1 MVAVGWVRVVIRMSR
16 LARMVLL
23 LFVKRR
29 TELRTGWKMA
39 ALPCESRAERL
50 FLFPVIPSYSLGFPE

>member
-23 LFVKRR
+23 LFVEGRA
-29 TELRTGWKMA
+29 ELRTGWKMA
-39 ALPCESRAERL
+39 ALPCGSRAERFFVL
-50 FLFPVIPSYSLGFPE
+50 TGFNGF

>member
-23 LFVKRR
+23 LFVEGRA
-29 TELRTGWKMA
+29 ELRTGWKMA
-39 ALPCESRAERL
+39 ALPCGSRAERL
-50 FLFPVIPSYSLGFPE
+50 FRFNQF